1 MYMAQDIIEKHNLGK
16 FDLDRIV
23 EMAWEDRTPFDTIE
37 FQFGVTEQEVIR
49 IMKDQMKLK
58 NWKKWR
64 ARVSGRTTKHRAL
77 RSEGVNRFKSSAQ
90 KVITNNR
97 ISKKKY

>member
-1 MYMAQDIIEKHNLGK
+1 MAQDIIDKYNLDK
-16 FDLDRIV
+16 YEIDRIV
-23 EMAWEDRTPFDTIE
+23 EMAWEDRTPFDAIE

-64 ARVSGRTTKHRAL
+64 ARVSGRQTKHRAL
-77 RSEGVNRFKSSAQ
+77 RNEGVKRFKSKAQ
-90 KVITNNR
+90 KAITNNR